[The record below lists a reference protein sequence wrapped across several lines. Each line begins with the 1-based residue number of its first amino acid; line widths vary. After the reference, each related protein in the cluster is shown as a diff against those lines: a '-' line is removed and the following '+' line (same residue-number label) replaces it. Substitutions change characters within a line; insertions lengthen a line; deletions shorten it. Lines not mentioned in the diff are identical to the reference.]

1 MKKKTKEL
9 SGEDKEL
16 EVKAQTG
23 KKWNPKTQGNA
34 VKRAKSKKRF

>member
-1 MKKKTKEL
+1 MKTKEQ
-9 SGEDKEL
+9 SGDDKEL
-16 EVKAQTG
+16 AVKAKTE